1 MAFEPEG
8 NDYDFNQEIVSN
20 NQERSTKTVYRYGGS
35 DPSLDFRARQDE
47 YLMKIRDEGYS
58 MSRYE
63 KDSLLSTYNK
73 DMYAAI
79 NQLYQE
85 PTKSKTN
92 VDTKSVQEF
101 LLATNYYQGSID
113 GLYGKKTIA
122 AMKKYLFDHGG
133 KQLFNV
139 MKDKTDNIFGQ

>member
-8 NDYDFNQEIVSN
+8 NDYDFNQEIVSF
-20 NQERSTKTVYRYGGS
+20 NQETKRNTIYKYGGN
-35 DPSLDFRARQDE
+35 DPSLDLRARQDE
-47 YLMKIRDEGYS
+47 YLIKIRDEGYS
-58 MSRYE
+58 MSRHE

-113 GLYGKKTIA
+113 GLYGKQTIS
-122 AMKKYLFDHGG
+122 AMKKYLFDNGG
-133 KQLFNV
+133 
-139 MKDKTDNIFGQ
+139 